1 MFFVF
6 LDFGFLLKKLMFFDS
21 DFLFLSFSISLFF
34 FVSSFLTLTKLRCFG
49 IASQRG
55 TQLDPSKAIVCN
67 FGSDSLSDI
76 GAPPGAARNE
86 YESGR
91 NTRLGKWKAAVE
103 DSNIYPAEEDE
114 MMDAILADVDT
125 GAWLET
131 AVDACRS
138 ERDDALVR
146 YRKGVERKARLNKA

>member
-1 MFFVF
+1 LILTFFF
-6 LDFGFLLKKLMFFDS
+6 
-21 DFLFLSFSISLFF
+21 FLFLSLSFF
-34 FVSSFLTLTKLRCFG
+34 SFLLFLLLTKLRCFG

-67 FGSDSLSDI
+67 FGRDSLSDI

-125 GAWLET
+125 GVWLET

>member
-1 MFFVF
+1 MNR
-6 LDFGFLLKKLMFFDS
+6 DKDIGRGRDS
-21 DFLFLSFSISLFF
+21 DKARWRLD
-34 FVSSFLTLTKLRCFG
+34 LTMGHRRSRSARQTESTSR
-49 IASQRG
+49 SRNR
-55 TQLDPSKAIVCN
+55 PEYV
-67 FGSDSLSDI
+67 LSDEER
-76 GAPPGAARNE
+76 AN
-86 YESGR
+86 
-91 NTRLGKWKAAVE
+91 
-103 DSNIYPAEEDE
+103 PAEEDE

>member
-1 MFFVF
+1 M
-6 LDFGFLLKKLMFFDS
+6 
-21 DFLFLSFSISLFF
+21 
-34 FVSSFLTLTKLRCFG
+34 
-49 IASQRG
+49 
-55 TQLDPSKAIVCN
+55 
-67 FGSDSLSDI
+67 SDI

>member
-1 MFFVF
+1 MILTFFF
-6 LDFGFLLKKLMFFDS
+6 
-21 DFLFLSFSISLFF
+21 FLFLSLSFF
-34 FVSSFLTLTKLRCFG
+34 SFLLFLLLTKLRCFG

-67 FGSDSLSDI
+67 FGRDSLSDI

-125 GAWLET
+125 GVWLET